1 MGKIDRLSNHLNLN
15 GLWAADTSC
24 VTEAAV
30 EDAAVEDAAVMVR
43 FIPLALLAVPW
54 FWLAGLVAGDALL
67 DLQTKGRTQLDA
79 QLAKSKTCTK
89 DKLMVRKEW

>member
-1 MGKIDRLSNHLNLN
+1 MGKIDRLSNHLNLT

-24 VTEAAV
+24 VTE
-30 EDAAVEDAAVMVR
+30 AAVEDAAVMVR